1 MDNFD
6 LKKYLA
12 EGKLLKESVNENVPD
27 DGDVY
32 GWYWPI
38 ADKAMERLKKDS
50 KYSGTSLGAVGSGDG
65 STYISITVDFPSGS
79 EEHFDVF
86 FDGEEGNEQVTNIES
101 TFVSEGSKP
110 DFIDI
115 DGDGDKK
122 ESMKKAAKDK
132 EATVDEDI
140 NYDVFDEKPI
150 DFKSLLELGIKSSLL
165 MGEDEL
171 MEISDAFEERGDEQ
185 SDRIASHLNSAIE
198 LMQNG
203 YSKAAA
209 PNLRRFQAACREALN
224 ELKKSVDEGPGQ
236 KHYTKD
242 GKEWKGATHKMPD
255 GTLMTQDPHNKDSEK
270 LSHKSVD
277 EDINYDIDD
286 SESYFSSQID
296 QIAQA
301 EFGMDYHQLGRGE
314 KEWVRDEIDNM
325 TFGEGDEPEKILTSR
340 NKLEQT
346 LNDISDELTDDQLD
360 TISSMIVDLSSKI
373 KKTLKK

>member
-1 MDNFD
+1 M
-6 LKKYLA
+6 KKSQ
-12 EGKLLKESVNENVPD
+12 KLL
-27 DGDVY
+27 
-32 GWYWPI
+32 I
-38 ADKAMERLKKDS
+38 ERFQKLAGIKLS
-50 KYSGTSLGAVGSGDG
+50 
-65 STYISITVDFPSGS
+65 
-79 EEHFDVF
+79 
-86 FDGEEGNEQVTNIES
+86 
-101 TFVSEGSKP
+101 
-110 DFIDI
+110 
-115 DGDGDKK
+115 
-122 ESMKKAAKDK
+122 
-132 EATVDEDI
+132 EDI

-277 EDINYDIDD
+277 E
-286 SESYFSSQID
+286 SFFTGHVD

-301 EFGMDYHQLGRGE
+301 EFGMDYDQLGPGE

-325 TFGEGDEPEKILTSR
+325 TFEGQVNEVSTHLSEAKTPEELIKVSDELEKFI
-340 NKLEQT
+340 
-346 LNDISDELTDDQLD
+346 NDISDDIDQEDLDKLSDVLT
-360 TISSMIVDLSSKI
+360 TVRGNI
-373 KKTLKK
+373 KNMLKK